1 MAGSRLHPDSR
12 QTIRR
17 SSTSGSPFWMTR
29 PRRLIWCD
37 SHNPGIP
44 KPAIMLSNAIG
55 STPVTSSVTTP
66 TAMAETIWEAANITG
81 AAVERYPAHTSRWRI
96 SPIRVSLRGR
106 IRQIRSARAL
116 GSSVRPTGA
125 CHATVCCDRAS
136 SRSRLRSGACRRRMA
151 DAIVPASRPTA
162 TNTATK
168 LMTRSSGGISVI
180 HRENLSDGDRPDHL
194 ERDSDLHQT
203 KAHRIADEGAELA
216 RVERVQRD
224 PEHHGERRENPSGYP
239 ALRGQ
244 HAKLTTDAEAVPGHA
259 GKIVEHFGQV
269 AAGLPLCQH
278 GDGKEPDVHQRD
290 TGGERPQHLRERQTI
305 VVLFVERPEF
315 RRHRIG
321 HLVSHHGQRARERM
335 SRAEGASHQADGV

>member
-1 MAGSRLHPDSR
+1 
-12 QTIRR
+12 
-17 SSTSGSPFWMTR
+17 MTR

-66 TAMAETIWEAANITG
+66 TAMAQTIWEAANITG

-125 CHATVCCDRAS
+125 
-136 SRSRLRSGACRRRMA
+136 
-151 DAIVPASRPTA
+151 
-162 TNTATK
+162 
-168 LMTRSSGGISVI
+168 
-180 HRENLSDGDRPDHL
+180 
-194 ERDSDLHQT
+194 
-203 KAHRIADEGAELA
+203 
-216 RVERVQRD
+216 
-224 PEHHGERRENPSGYP
+224 RRENPSGYP

-315 RRHRIG
+315 RGHRIG
-321 HLVSHHGQRARERM
+321 HLVSYHGQRARKRM
-335 SRAEGASHQADGV
+335 SRAEGASHQADGVRKLLFE